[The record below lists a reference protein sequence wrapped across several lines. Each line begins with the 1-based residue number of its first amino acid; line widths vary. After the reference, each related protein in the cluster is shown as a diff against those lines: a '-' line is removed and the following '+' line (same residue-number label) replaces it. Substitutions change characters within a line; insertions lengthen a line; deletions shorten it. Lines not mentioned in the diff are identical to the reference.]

1 MNYWY
6 ALRTAPMKEF
16 AVDLILTNHGVQVFC
31 PIEVKWKRVGPRK
44 KRTRFEYAMLPR
56 YLFVRCS
63 DPWSDVLRQ
72 PWSRNIQGVV
82 SLNGQ
87 PAPIP
92 EAAIARLAKLSGS
105 AIPTSSVPV
114 HRSFNPGET
123 VRVARGA
130 LQGKLVELE
139 SINGKSGR
147 ILTTMLGAKSMPVEI
162 SLDDLEAA

>member
-72 PWSRNIQGVV
+72 PWARNIQGVV
-82 SLNGQ
+82 SLNGL

-114 HRSFNPGET
+114 HKSFNPGET
-123 VRVARGA
+123 VRVARGGF
-130 LQGKLVELE
+130 QGRLVKLE
-139 SINGKSGR
+139 SIKGKAGI
-147 ILTTMLGAKSMPVEI
+147 ILTEMFGQPDMQAEI